1 MCSSTKHSNATRPC
15 WVSTGFPLCHSN
27 LEGQDFLW
35 GASLLVLA
43 APVCCPVMQNCVSFP
58 AFAYF
63 HIYLKYLQ
71 TIDNL
76 AKIIG
81 KTVNIRFALWISF
94 LQYCLPFGI
103 PTCPEQHLLSFP
115 AEQGPLCWCMVLP
128 SGVVLHFVLRAGTT
142 AVLCNVLICNS
153 LTYAG
158 YNDTSGF
165 GKTALLIYMRDNT
178 PDDCYE
184 GDLRHL
190 I

>member
-1 MCSSTKHSNATRPC
+1 M
-15 WVSTGFPLCHSN
+15 STGSLSLCHSN
-27 LEGQDFLW
+27 LEGQKLSW
-35 GASLLVLA
+35 QQPVLA
-43 APVCCPVMQNCVSFP
+43 ALVYCPVMQNRVSFP
-58 AFAYF
+58 EKRNFSCQ
-63 HIYLKYLQ
+63 Q
-71 TIDNL
+71 TIGNL
-76 AKIIG
+76 AKMMG

-94 LQYCLPFGI
+94 PQCCLAFGI
-103 PTCPEQHLLSFP
+103 PMCPEQHVLSFP
-115 AEQGPLCWCMVLP
+115 AEQGPLCWLVVLP